1 MNNDLN
7 RMCYIIMNKMQK
19 SKATDFMHSMTCR
32 EIQEQVRIVRTDT
45 IYKYVKRLEVHG
57 LVEKGARVDRADG
70 YILTQ
75 KAIDLLPK
83 QEEKE

>member
-1 MNNDLN
+1 MNHDLN

-45 IYKYVKRLEVHG
+45 IYKYVKRLEAYG

>member
-45 IYKYVKRLEVHG
+45 IYKYVKRLEAHG
-57 LVEKGARVDRADG
+57 LVEKDARVDRADG